1 MDMRSPTTLTFALK
15 VRRDSAQPLAEQIA
29 GQVGAALESGMLR
42 GGSRLPST
50 RTLAAALGVS
60 RGVTTAAY
68 DLLHARGQ
76 LTTRTGSGTFAA
88 RHPGH
93 AGHTGARRPPPPD
106 PRRSPPTARRSQPPA
121 ARPSQPSD
129 ATRSQPSGA
138 RRSQPFDD
146 RGFPLPGGRHAGGS
160 VHPPVD
166 LRPGQASAE
175 LVPLRAWRA
184 AWREATLRRP
194 PPGPLPELGL
204 PRLREAVAAHLGGP
218 REDQTVVITGGATPG
233 LDLVLTALGPH
244 RRPVPTGDFRGLLGP
259 CLPVGYALAHPGLAG
274 RLGRALADRGEQPSY
289 VAQIAVATLLRDGTV
304 DRLNREVGRRRA
316 TRAGLAAAALG
327 DLRGARY
334 ADGTLHLAPHADAV
348 RVAAVLLARGVR
360 VTALASPP
368 ALLFGLLGPAD
379 ADLRRALAVLRATL
393 R

>member
-1 MDMRSPTTLTFALK
+1 MDMRSPATLTFSLE

-50 RTLAAALGVS
+50 RTLAAVLGVS

-88 RHPGH
+88 RHPDH
-93 AGHTGARRPPPPD
+93 AGHTGARRSPPPD
-106 PRRSPPTARRSQPPA
+106 
-121 ARPSQPSD
+121 
-129 ATRSQPSGA
+129 
-138 RRSQPFDD
+138 D
-146 RGFPLPGGRHAGGS
+146 RGSPLPGARQAGGS

-166 LRPGQASAE
+166 LRPGQANAE

-204 PRLREAVAAHLGGP
+204 PRLREAVAAHLGGLP
-218 REDQTVVITGGATPG
+218 ADQTVVITGGATSG
-233 LDLVLTALGPH
+233 LDLVLAALGPH

-259 CLPVGYALAHPGLAG
+259 CLPVGYALAYPGLAG
-274 RLGRALADRGEQPSY
+274 CLGRALADRGEQPSY

-304 DRLNREVGRRRA
+304 DRLTREVGRRRA
-316 TRAGLAAAALG
+316 TRAGLAVAALG

-368 ALLFGLLGPAD
+368 ALLLDLLGPAA